1 MLLKFISHT
10 YWKVD
15 LNLFKDWRIATYC
28 CIFLQ
33 FLQKSCY
40 PWDILRMKLMTPL
53 GARSMMI
60 LWQIIYYLARELLRY
75 LFSSEFY
82 FISKVISAI
91 KGYYYIVLLIR
102 TIDLFFGKFVST
114 VSLKSFVKLLLHSWM
129 LFFYLLLL

>member
-15 LNLFKDWRIATYC
+15 LNLFKDWRIVSYC

-82 FISKVISAI
+82 FTSKVISAI
-91 KGYYYIVLLIR
+91 KEYYYIVLLIR
-102 TIDLFFGKFVST
+102 SVDLGKFVST
-114 VSLKSFVKLLLHSWM
+114 VGLKFFVKVLLHSGM
-129 LFFYLLLL
+129 LFFNLLLL

>member
-1 MLLKFISHT
+1 MLLKFISHI

-15 LNLFKDWRIATYC
+15 LNLLKDLRIVTYC

-33 FLQKSCY
+33 FFQKSCY

-82 FISKVISAI
+82 FTSKVISAI
-91 KGYYYIVLLIR
+91 KGYYCIVLLIR
-102 TIDLFFGKFVST
+102 AIDLYFGKFASIVD
-114 VSLKSFVKLLLHSWM
+114 LKFFVKLLLHSGM
-129 LFFYLLLL
+129 LLFNLLLL